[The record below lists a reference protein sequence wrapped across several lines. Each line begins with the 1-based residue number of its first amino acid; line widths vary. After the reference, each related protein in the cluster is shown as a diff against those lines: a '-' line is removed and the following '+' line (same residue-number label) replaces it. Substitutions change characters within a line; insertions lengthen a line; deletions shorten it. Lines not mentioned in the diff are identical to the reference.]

1 MPAYTKNIR
10 NVEHISVVGGRT
22 R

>member
-1 MPAYTKNIR
+1 MPPYTKNIC